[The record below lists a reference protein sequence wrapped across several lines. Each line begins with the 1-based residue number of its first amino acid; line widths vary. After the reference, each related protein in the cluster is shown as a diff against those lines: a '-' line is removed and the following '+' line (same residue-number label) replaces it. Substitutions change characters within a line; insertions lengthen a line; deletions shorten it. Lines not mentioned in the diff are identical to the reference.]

1 MTRAFDNNSFMHGLD
16 AYSTVNKGRSSWV
29 VGFYTR
35 RRESREQ
42 VQSSSVCKIER
53 P

>member
-16 AYSTVNKGRSSWV
+16 IYTAYSTVNKGRSSWV

-35 RRESREQ
+35 GESHVSKFRAAQ
-42 VQSSSVCKIER
+42 YVK
-53 P
+53 